1 MVDEHDIIIGTE
13 EKFSC
18 HKRSLEEPFG
28 KLHRAFS
35 LFLFSSDCSQM
46 LLQRRA
52 PCKHTFPLAW
62 TNAVFSHPNSN
73 GIESD
78 GISGI
83 KRAVV
88 RRAKEELGLIIEEQ
102 SLIPVGRMIY
112 CAISCALY
120 AEWELDY
127 LIFAKVANGQD
138 INPNPD
144 EVADIK
150 WICFEDLDGV
160 MNKSPWFSKLI
171 EGRVLQG
178 LWKKFKEDQVSFDD
192 RILSL

>member
-1 MVDEHDIIIGTE
+1 
-13 EKFSC
+13 
-18 HKRSLEEPFG
+18 
-28 KLHRAFS
+28 
-35 LFLFSSDCSQM
+35 
-46 LLQRRA
+46 
-52 PCKHTFPLAW
+52 
-62 TNAVFSHPNSN
+62 
-73 GIESD
+73 
-78 GISGI
+78 
-83 KRAVV
+83 
-88 RRAKEELGLIIEEQ
+88 
-102 SLIPVGRMIY
+102 MIY

-178 LWKKFKEDQVSFDD
+178 LWKKSRKIRFLLTTESYHYSLLRNKDLSHNIIIHFSNCIFKYAVGPKS
-192 RILSL
+192 S